1 MIINCKVCNSK
12 NKVFEIIE
20 LKDSN
25 YFENRLVFK
34 ALCSKCGEKYGMFLE
49 IRKDDKMSFFSKL
62 TEIELL
68 ELLKRE
74 KRNILKYDKYDKSQF
89 GAWVYGVNKEIK
101 NKSGKTIKI
110 RQYGADYKS
119 GIRSL
124 EKEIVTV

>member
-1 MIINCKVCNSK
+1 MLINCKACNLK
-12 NKVFEIIE
+12 NKVFEIVE

-34 ALCSKCGEKYGMFLE
+34 ATCSKCGEKYGMFLE

-62 TEIELL
+62 NEFELIELI
-68 ELLKRE
+68 KKE
-74 KRNILKYDKYDKSQF
+74 KRNIVKYDKYDGYSS
-89 GAWVYGVNKEIK
+89 GSWRYGINKEIK
-101 NKSGKTIKI
+101 NRNGKTIKI

-124 EKEIVTV
+124 EKEIVTI